1 MFRLVSLTLLME
13 IKKHIHNIKLPIMK
27 RSEQISKLNETKDW
41 DVIVIGGGASGLGT
55 ALDSASRGYKTIMVE
70 AVDFAKG
77 TSSRS
82 TKLVHGGVR
91 YLEQGDISLVREAL
105 KERGLMAKNAGHVVK
120 NQTFVIP
127 NYNWWGGYFYTIGLT
142 IYDLLAG
149 SLSLGRSKYISKK
162 KTIELLPTVEQKGL
176 VNGVIYHDGQF
187 DDSRLAINLAQTAV
201 EKGACILN
209 YTKVINLLKDDK
221 NQVIGVLVE
230 DKQTGE
236 KKEIKGKVIVNATGV
251 FTNSIMKMNDKV
263 YKKYIVP
270 SQGIHLVFDKSF
282 LPSDY
287 ALMVP
292 KTSDGRVLFAV
303 PWHDKIIVGTTDTLI
318 KSHSLEPIAL
328 ESEIEFVLE
337 TAQRFLA
344 KKPTRADVLSVFAG
358 LRPLAAPEEEGKS
371 TKEVSRSHKIFVSE
385 TGLITITGGKWTT
398 YRKIAEDIIDKAISE
413 KKLPKKE
420 CKTEHLSIHGNQ
432 KTSTLDREHHLYV
445 YGSDITKITEL
456 QDKEPELKEK
466 IHPNYDFTMAEVA
479 WAIRYEMAQTL
490 DDILARRVRLLYLD
504 TRAAIASSEKV
515 ATLLAKELGHDE
527 AWKQNQITTF
537 KTLANGFLLSE
548 FRIK

>member
-1 MFRLVSLTLLME
+1 
-13 IKKHIHNIKLPIMK
+13 MK
-27 RSEQISKLNETKDW
+27 RFEQITKLKQTPEW
-41 DVIVIGGGASGLGT
+41 DVIIIGGGASGLGT
-55 ALDSASRGYKTIMVE
+55 ALDAASRGYKTIMVE

-91 YLEQGDISLVREAL
+91 YLEQGDISLVKEAL
-105 KERGLMAKNAGHVVK
+105 KERGLMAENAGHVVK

-176 VNGVIYHDGQF
+176 VSGVIYHDGQF

-209 YTKVINLLKDDK
+209 YTKVIDLLKDDK

-230 DKQTGE
+230 DKETEE
-236 KKEIKGKVIVNATGV
+236 KIEIKGKVVINATGV

-328 ESEIEFVLE
+328 EQEIEFVLE

-344 KKPTRADVLSVFAG
+344 KKPTRADVLAVFAG
-358 LRPLAAPEEEGKS
+358 LRPLAAPEKEGQS

-413 KKLPKKE
+413 CKLPKRE
-420 CKTEHLSIHGNQ
+420 CKTEHLSIHGNK
-432 KTSTLDREHHLYV
+432 KTSTLDRENHLYV
-445 YGSDITKITEL
+445 YGSDIENIKAL
-456 QDKEPELKEK
+456 QNNEPELKEK

-479 WAIRYEMAQTL
+479 WAIRYEMAITL
-490 DDILARRVRLLYLD
+490 DDILARRVRLLFLD
-504 TRAAIASSEKV
+504 SRAAISSCEKV
-515 ATLLAKELGHDE
+515 ARFMSKELGKDE
-527 AWKQNQITTF
+527 QWKAKQISEF
-537 KTLANGFLLSE
+537 KTIANGFLLPE
-548 FRIK
+548 FQSKQQ

>member
-1 MFRLVSLTLLME
+1 
-13 IKKHIHNIKLPIMK
+13 MK
-27 RSEQISKLNETKDW
+27 RLEQLSILNETKEW
-41 DVIVIGGGASGLGT
+41 DVIIIGGGASGLGT
-55 ALDSASRGYKTIMVE
+55 ALDAASRGYKTIMVE

-91 YLEQGDISLVREAL
+91 YLEQGDISLVKEAL
-105 KERGLMAKNAGHVVK
+105 KERGLMAQNAGHVVK

-142 IYDLLAG
+142 VYDLLAG
-149 SLSLGRSKYISKK
+149 RLSLGRSKYISKK

-176 VNGVIYHDGQF
+176 VSGVIYHDGQF

-201 EKGACILN
+201 EKGACVLN

-221 NQVIGVLVE
+221 NQVTGVLVE
-230 DKQTGE
+230 DKETGE
-236 KKEIKGKVIVNATGV
+236 KKEIKGKVIINATGV

-344 KKPTRADVLSVFAG
+344 KKPTRADVLAVFAG
-358 LRPLAAPEEEGKS
+358 LRPLAAPEKEGQS

-398 YRKIAEDIIDKAISE
+398 YRKIAEDIINKAISE
-413 KKLPKKE
+413 NKLPKKE

-432 KTSTLDREHHLYV
+432 KTSTLDRENHLYV
-445 YGSDITKITEL
+445 YGSDIKNIIEL
-456 QDKEPELKEK
+456 QNNEPELKEK
-466 IHPNYDFTMAEVA
+466 IHPGYDFTMAEVA
-479 WAIRYEMAQTL
+479 WAIRHEMAITI
-490 DDILARRVRLLYLD
+490 DDILARRVRLLFLD
-504 TRAAIASSEKV
+504 ARAAIASCEKV
-515 ATLLAKELGHDE
+515 AQLLAKELGHDE
-527 AWKQNQITTF
+527 TWTQNQIAEF

-548 FRIK
+548 FKSN

>member
-1 MFRLVSLTLLME
+1 
-13 IKKHIHNIKLPIMK
+13 MK
-27 RSEQISKLNETKDW
+27 RHEQVSKLNETKEW
-41 DVIVIGGGASGLGT
+41 DVIIIGGGASGLGT
-55 ALDSASRGYKTIMVE
+55 ALDAASRGYKTIMVE

-91 YLEQGDISLVREAL
+91 YLEQGDVSLVREAL
-105 KERGLMAKNAGHVVK
+105 KERGLMARNAGHVVK

-149 SLSLGRSKYISKK
+149 KLSLGRSKYISKK

-176 VNGVIYHDGQF
+176 VSGVIYHDGQF

-201 EKGACILN
+201 ENGACILN

-230 DKQTGE
+230 DKETAE
-236 KKEIKGKVIVNATGV
+236 KKEIKGKVIINATGV

-344 KKPTRADVLSVFAG
+344 KKPARADVLSVFAG
-358 LRPLAAPEEEGKS
+358 LRPLAAPEKEGKS

-413 KKLPKKE
+413 HKLPKKE

-432 KTSTLDREHHLYV
+432 KTSTLDRENHLYV
-445 YGSDITKITEL
+445 YGSDIKNIMAL
-456 QDKEPELKEK
+456 QNNNLELKEK
-466 IHPNYDFTMAEVA
+466 IHPDYDFTMAEVA
-479 WAIRYEMAQTL
+479 WAIRYEMAITL
-490 DDILARRVRLLYLD
+490 DDILARRVRLLFLD
-504 TRAAIASSEKV
+504 SRAAISSCEKV
-515 ATLLAKELGHDE
+515 ARFMSKELGKDE
-527 AWKQNQITTF
+527 LWVTNQISEF
-537 KTLANGFLLSE
+537 KTIANGFLLPE
-548 FRIK
+548 FRSN

>member
-1 MFRLVSLTLLME
+1 
-13 IKKHIHNIKLPIMK
+13 MK
-27 RSEQISKLNETKDW
+27 RSEQLSKLNETKEW
-41 DVIVIGGGASGLGT
+41 DVIIIGGGASGLGT
-55 ALDSASRGYKTIMVE
+55 ALDAASRGYKTIMVE

-91 YLEQGDISLVREAL
+91 YLEQGDISLVKEAL
-105 KERGLMAKNAGHVVK
+105 KERGLMAQNAGHVVK

-142 IYDLLAG
+142 VYDLLAG
-149 SLSLGRSKYISKK
+149 RLSLGRSKYISKK

-176 VNGVIYHDGQF
+176 VSGVIYHDGQF

-201 EKGACILN
+201 EKGACVLN

-221 NQVIGVLVE
+221 NQVTGVLVE
-230 DKQTGE
+230 DKETGE
-236 KKEIKGKVIVNATGV
+236 KKEIKGKVTINATGV

-344 KKPTRADVLSVFAG
+344 KKPTRADVFAVFAG
-358 LRPLAAPEEEGKS
+358 VSPLAAPEKEGQS

-420 CKTEHLSIHGNQ
+420 CKTEHLSIRGNQ
-432 KTSTLDREHHLYV
+432 KTSTLDRENHLYV
-445 YGSDITKITEL
+445 YGSDIKNIMAL
-456 QDKEPELKEK
+456 QNNALELKEK
-466 IHPNYDFTMAEVA
+466 IHPDYDFTMAEVA
-479 WAIRYEMAQTL
+479 WAIRYEMAITL
-490 DDILARRVRLLYLD
+490 DDILARRVRLLFLD
-504 TRAAIASSEKV
+504 SRAAISSCEKV
-515 ATLLAKELGHDE
+515 ARFMAKELGKDE
-527 AWKQNQITTF
+527 LWITNQISEF
-537 KTLANGFLLSE
+537 KTIANGFLLPE
-548 FRIK
+548 FRSN

>member
-1 MFRLVSLTLLME
+1 
-13 IKKHIHNIKLPIMK
+13 MK
-27 RSEQISKLNETKDW
+27 RSEQLSKLNKAKEW
-41 DVIVIGGGASGLGT
+41 DVIIIGGGASGLGT
-55 ALDSASRGYKTIMVE
+55 ALDAASRGYKTIMVE

-91 YLEQGDISLVREAL
+91 YLEQGDISLVKEAL
-105 KERGLMAKNAGHVVK
+105 KERGLMAQNAGHVVK

-142 IYDLLAG
+142 VYDLLAG
-149 SLSLGRSKYISKK
+149 RLSLGRSKYISKK

-176 VNGVIYHDGQF
+176 VSGVIYHDGQF

-201 EKGACILN
+201 EKGACVLN

-221 NQVIGVLVE
+221 NQVTGVLVE
-230 DKQTGE
+230 DKETGE
-236 KKEIKGKVIVNATGV
+236 KKEIKGKVTINATGV

-344 KKPTRADVLSVFAG
+344 KKPTRADVLAVFAG
-358 LRPLAAPEEEGKS
+358 LRPLAAPEKEGQS

-420 CKTEHLSIHGNQ
+420 CKTEHLSIRGNQ
-432 KTSTLDREHHLYV
+432 KTSTLDRENHLYV
-445 YGSDITKITEL
+445 YGSDIKNIMAL
-456 QDKEPELKEK
+456 QNNALELKEK
-466 IHPNYDFTMAEVA
+466 IHPDYDFTMAEVA
-479 WAIRYEMAQTL
+479 WAIRYEMAITL
-490 DDILARRVRLLYLD
+490 DDILARRVRLLFLD
-504 TRAAIASSEKV
+504 SRAAISSCEKV
-515 ATLLAKELGHDE
+515 ARFMAKELGKDE
-527 AWKQNQITTF
+527 LWITNQISEF
-537 KTLANGFLLSE
+537 KTIANGFLLPE
-548 FRIK
+548 FRSN